1 MTESRPPR
9 PPFRDPRD
17 SLRVQDKFKSL
28 TFLATHQFSPIDG
41 DDEWPA
47 PDPLRGSGGGTTPDV
62 IHPAIEISPPEA
74 VRRRTVTGCG
84 MAAEF
89 VESAS
94 QRKIQYRFRAPM
106 HLLVMHEKGHRRDG
120 ETFVEG
126 LPRSTLRRLTRK
138 LTFVPAGHEYYERNE
153 LGTDSRRLHF
163 YFDPARLD
171 PQSDDDKSFVPR
183 LLFEDTPLLQTAL
196 KLKSLVERPA
206 LADRLHFE
214 VLGRLLVHEL
224 ALLDRGTAG
233 WRSELRGGLAPW
245 QERVVRT
252 HIEEHFVERIPIAT
266 LARLIRLSRFHFC
279 RTFKQSFGTTP
290 HRYQTNCRIE
300 QAKLLLA
307 NSQESVTEIGLMV
320 GFSGSS
326 SFATAFRKVTGLP
339 PTAYRRSLVPAPD
352 RVKGSGVRSVS
363 GASAR
368 HDVRAPRAAHCVGS
382 SSTGSH
388 ESASAPAEVPD
399 PYADGPGSPLLPPGQ
414 ARRDNAV

>member
-1 MTESRPPR
+1 MTESRPTR
-9 PPFRDPRD
+9 PPFWDPRN
-17 SLRVQDKFKSL
+17 SLLAQDKFKSL
-28 TFLATHQFSPIDG
+28 AFLATYRFSPIDE

-47 PDPLRGSGGGTTPDV
+47 RDPLRDGGTTPDV
-62 IHPAIEISPPEA
+62 IHPAVEISPPEA
-74 VRRRTVTGCG
+74 VRRRTVTGRG

-94 QRKIQYRFRAPM
+94 QPKIQYRFRAPM
-106 HLLVMHEKGHRRDG
+106 HLLVMHEKGDRRDG

-126 LPRSTLRRLTRK
+126 LPRSTLRRFTRK

-153 LGTDSRRLHF
+153 LGADSRRLHF

-171 PQSDDDKSFVPR
+171 PQSDADKPFAPR
-183 LLFEDTPLLQTAL
+183 LLFEDTTLLQTAL

-206 LADRLHFE
+206 SADQLHFE

-224 ALLDRGTAG
+224 VLLNRGTAG
-233 WRSELRGGLAPW
+233 RRSLIRGGLAPW

-252 HIEEHFVERIPIAT
+252 HIEEHFAEKIPIAT

-307 NSQESVTEIGLMV
+307 NSPASVTEIGFTI
-320 GFSGSS
+320 GFSSS
-326 SFATAFRKVTGLP
+326 PSFATAFRKATGFA
-339 PTAYRRSLVPAPD
+339 PTAYRRSLFPEFD
-352 RVKGSGVRSVS
+352 SVKRGGGRNVS
-363 GASAR
+363 SASAR
-368 HDVRAPRAAHCVGS
+368 
-382 SSTGSH
+382 
-388 ESASAPAEVPD
+388 
-399 PYADGPGSPLLPPGQ
+399 
-414 ARRDNAV
+414 